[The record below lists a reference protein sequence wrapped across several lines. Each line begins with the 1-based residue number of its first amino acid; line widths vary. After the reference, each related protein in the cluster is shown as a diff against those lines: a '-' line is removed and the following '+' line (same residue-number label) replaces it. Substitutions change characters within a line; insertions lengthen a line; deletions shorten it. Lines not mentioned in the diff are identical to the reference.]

1 MKNNL
6 TFYLWADA
14 EKSIGL
20 GHLNRIRFLSQ
31 SLVANNSNF
40 KIVTKFNSLSK
51 TLLKKK
57 SFLFKKKHQIFC

>member
-1 MKNNL
+1 MKNNF

-31 SLVANNSNF
+31 CLLANNSNF
-40 KIVTKFNSLSK
+40 EIFTKFNSLSK
-51 TLLKKK
+51 TLVKK
-57 SFLFKKKHQIFC
+57 SCLFKQ